1 MSGWDRFGN
10 YEPAPAPKRS
20 HKGLI
25 VAGCVLVVL
34 GVTVGAVVIFW
45 HYLLIA
51 LTMLVAYKIL
61 MRKAT

>member
-25 VAGCVLVVL
+25 VAGSVLVAVGL
-34 GVTVGAVVIFW
+34 TVGAVVIFW
-45 HYLLIA
+45 HYVLIGM
-51 LTMLVAYKIL
+51 TMLVAYKTL
-61 MRKAT
+61 TRKAT